1 MLKVNGNGLL
11 VVVSG
16 PSGAGKDT
24 ICNKVVEDSDNVWL
38 SVSMTSRNPR
48 KGEIEGKNYFFVT
61 EREFKERIKNGK
73 LLEYTNYNGN
83 YYGTPKDKLEDYLNN
98 GIDVI
103 LVIDING
110 AINIKKLVPS
120 ALFIFIMPPD
130 METLKKRLI
139 NRKTETKEKVI
150 ARFTEAYNEVNNYN
164 KYNYVV
170 VNDKIENAVGKVKS
184 IIQAEKCRVERIEE
198 IKLDN
203 KEELIHEI
211 LIDKDFNND
220 EMRI

>member
-1 MLKVNGNGLL
+1 MLKVDGNGLL
-11 VVVSG
+11 IVVSG

-24 ICNKVVEDSDNVWL
+24 ICNKVIEDSDNIWL

-48 KGEIEGKNYFFVT
+48 GNEKEGKNYFFVT
-61 EREFKERIKNGK
+61 KEEFEQKIKDGK

-83 YYGTPKDKLEDYLNN
+83 YYGTPKDRLEDYLNR

-103 LVIDING
+103 LVLDING
-110 AINIKKLVPS
+110 AINIKKLLPS

-139 NRKTETKEKVI
+139 ARKTESKEKVI
-150 ARFTEAYNEVNNYN
+150 ARFTEAYNEINSYN

-170 VNDKIENAVGKVKS
+170 VNDKIENAVSKVKA

>member
-1 MLKVNGNGLL
+1 MLKVDGNGLL
-11 VVVSG
+11 IVVSG

-24 ICNKVVEDSDNVWL
+24 ICNKVIEDSDNIWL

-48 KGEIEGKNYFFVT
+48 GNEKEGKNYFFVT
-61 EREFKERIKNGK
+61 KEEFEQKIKDGK

-83 YYGTPKDKLEDYLNN
+83 YYGTPKDKLEDYLNR

-103 LVIDING
+103 LVLDING

-120 ALFIFIMPPD
+120 ALFIFIMPPE

-139 NRKTETKEKVI
+139 ARKTESKEKVI
-150 ARFTEAYNEVNNYN
+150 ARFTEAYNEINSYN

-170 VNDKIENAVGKVKS
+170 VNDKIENAVSKVKA

>member
-1 MLKVNGNGLL
+1 MLKVDGNGLL
-11 VVVSG
+11 IVVSG

-24 ICNKVVEDSDNVWL
+24 ICNKVIEDSDNIWL

-48 KGEIEGKNYFFVT
+48 GNEKEGKNYFFVT
-61 EREFKERIKNGK
+61 KEEFEQKIKDGK

-83 YYGTPKDKLEDYLNN
+83 YYGTPKDKLEDYLNR

-103 LVIDING
+103 LVLDING

-139 NRKTETKEKVI
+139 ARKTESKEKVV
-150 ARFTEAYNEVNNYN
+150 ARFTEAYNEINSYN

-170 VNDKIENAVGKVKS
+170 VNDKIENAVSKVKA

>member
-1 MLKVNGNGLL
+1 MLKVDGNGLL
-11 VVVSG
+11 IVVSG

-24 ICNKVVEDSDNVWL
+24 ICNKVIEDSDNIWL

-48 KGEIEGKNYFFVT
+48 GNEKEGKNCFFVT
-61 EREFKERIKNGK
+61 KEEFEQKIKDGK

-83 YYGTPKDKLEDYLNN
+83 YYGTPKDKLEDYLNR

-103 LVIDING
+103 LVLDING

-139 NRKTETKEKVI
+139 ARKTESKEKVI
-150 ARFTEAYNEVNNYN
+150 ARFTEAYNEINSYN

-170 VNDKIENAVGKVKS
+170 VNDKIENAVSKVKA

>member
-1 MLKVNGNGLL
+1 MLKVDGNGLL
-11 VVVSG
+11 IVVSG

-24 ICNKVVEDSDNVWL
+24 ICNKVIEDSDNIWL

-48 KGEIEGKNYFFVT
+48 GNEKEGKNYFFVT
-61 EREFKERIKNGK
+61 KEEFEQKIKDGK

-83 YYGTPKDKLEDYLNN
+83 YYGTPKDKLEDYLNR

-103 LVIDING
+103 LVLDING

-139 NRKTETKEKVI
+139 ARKTESKEKVI
-150 ARFTEAYNEVNNYN
+150 ARFNEAYNEINSYN

-170 VNDKIENAVGKVKS
+170 VNDKIENAVSKVKA

>member
-1 MLKVNGNGLL
+1 MLKVDGNGLL
-11 VVVSG
+11 IVVSG

-24 ICNKVVEDSDNVWL
+24 ICNKVIEDSDNIWL

-48 KGEIEGKNYFFVT
+48 GNEKEGKNYFFVT
-61 EREFKERIKNGK
+61 KEEFEQKIKDGK

-83 YYGTPKDKLEDYLNN
+83 YYGTPKDKLEDYLNR

-103 LVIDING
+103 LVLDING
-110 AINIKKLVPS
+110 AINIKKLLPS

-139 NRKTETKEKVI
+139 ARKTESKEKVI
-150 ARFTEAYNEVNNYN
+150 ARFTEAYNEINSYN

-170 VNDKIENAVGKVKS
+170 VNDKIENAVSKVKA

>member
-1 MLKVNGNGLL
+1 MLKVDGNGLL
-11 VVVSG
+11 IVVSG

-24 ICNKVVEDSDNVWL
+24 ICNKIIEDSDNIWL

-48 KGEIEGKNYFFVT
+48 GNEKEGKNYFFVT
-61 EREFKERIKNGK
+61 KEEFEQKIKDGK

-83 YYGTPKDKLEDYLNN
+83 YYGTPKDKLEDYLNR

-103 LVIDING
+103 LVLDING

-139 NRKTETKEKVI
+139 ARKTESKEKVI
-150 ARFTEAYNEVNNYN
+150 ARFTEAYNEINSYN

-170 VNDKIENAVGKVKS
+170 VNDKIENAVSKVKA

>member
-1 MLKVNGNGLL
+1 MLKVDGNGLL
-11 VVVSG
+11 IVVSG

-24 ICNKVVEDSDNVWL
+24 ICNKVIEDSDNIWL
-38 SVSMTSRNPR
+38 SISMTSRNPR
-48 KGEIEGKNYFFVT
+48 GNEKEGKNYFFVT
-61 EREFKERIKNGK
+61 KEEFEQKIKDGK

-83 YYGTPKDKLEDYLNN
+83 YYGTPKDKLEDYLNR

-103 LVIDING
+103 LVLDING

-139 NRKTETKEKVI
+139 ARKTESKEKVI
-150 ARFTEAYNEVNNYN
+150 ARFTEAYNEINSYN

-170 VNDKIENAVGKVKS
+170 VNDKIESAVSKVKA

>member
-1 MLKVNGNGLL
+1 MY
-11 VVVSG
+11 SI
-16 PSGAGKDT
+16 S
-24 ICNKVVEDSDNVWL
+24 
-38 SVSMTSRNPR
+38 
-48 KGEIEGKNYFFVT
+48 
-61 EREFKERIKNGK
+61 
-73 LLEYTNYNGN
+73 
-83 YYGTPKDKLEDYLNN
+83 LEDVFRMSNPIIVDIRNAYYYNM
-98 GIDVI
+98 GH
-103 LVIDING
+103 ING

-139 NRKTETKEKVI
+139 ARKTESKEKVI
-150 ARFTEAYNEVNNYN
+150 ERFTEAYNEINSYN

-170 VNDKIENAVGKVKS
+170 VNDKIENAVSKVKA